1 MGRKLQDYRKWFEL
15 LSRTIEE
22 LNNFPPGGD
31 LYAFIGG
38 TLIHLAP
45 EDTIILVNT
54 FDESTKT
61 ITVHAVEGLGTRLP
75 DIEALLCCRLNGLTF
90 SVPDHILPDMLNGE
104 CNEIPGGITDLTFGG
119 LPDEACKQ
127 IEEMPF
133 FGKVYSAGISWKGR
147 LNGTAT
153 FILPPGKELENHDL
167 ITFFIRQVAGF
178 LSRREAEA
186 AQKESEQ
193 FTREIINNAKEGIIV
208 YDREF
213 NYLVWNPF
221 MESITGVS
229 ASEARGKNALELFPH
244 LRKHNVDILLKRA
257 LSGETVRSPD
267 IPYRIPQ
274 TKKSGWVSSIF
285 RPHLNGRGEIIG
297 VIGNIRDITERKR
310 TEEALRASE
319 SYLRSTLHGS
329 PVMQFALNKNHQVVS
344 WNIAIEEYSGIKE
357 AEILGTTQQWKAFY
371 EEKRPVLA
379 DIMID
384 GATKNLPAFY
394 KDKVKKSLY
403 VEGAFEVT
411 DFFPKMGTQGVW
423 LHSTAAPIRDNN
435 GTIIGAV
442 ETLEDITERKLA
454 EDEVKQ
460 TRQNFETF
468 FDTIDEFL
476 FVLDDRGCI
485 LHCNETVTRRLGYTK
500 EELLGQAE
508 MMVHQPERRDEAER
522 IMKDVLAGTMDSCP
536 LPLVTRDGHLVP
548 VETRVIKGE
557 WSRRPVLF
565 CISKDLSEL
574 KISEE
579 KFSAAF
585 HSSGALMAISTQ
597 HDGRFIDVNERF
609 LESLGFSREEVI
621 GKPVHE
627 RDLFM
632 NPEDRVNAL
641 RMLAENGEVRNLEVP
656 VNTKDG
662 SLQFGL
668 FSVEKIMIGG
678 VPSLLTTM
686 VDVTEQ
692 KILEKEMEFHEQEI
706 MRFSNSLDSA
716 IRKLNLLSSITRH
729 DINNQLTVL
738 MGYLEI
744 LEMTLPDTSSA
755 EYFKK
760 INVAAQRISSMILFT
775 KTYESIGAMAP
786 FWQDIRA
793 LVTTAAKDA
802 PLGNIVLEN
811 NLPGGT
817 ELYADQL
824 IVKVFYNLMDNA
836 ARYGGKI
843 TKIRFSVVEDD
854 SKKVIICD
862 DDGNGIPDEEKEKI
876 FERGFGKNTGLG
888 LFLTREILNIT
899 GITILETGEQMKGA
913 RFEIRVPEK
922 SFRNIGMP

>member
-1 MGRKLQDYRKWFEL
+1 
-15 LSRTIEE
+15 
-22 LNNFPPGGD
+22 
-31 LYAFIGG
+31 
-38 TLIHLAP
+38 
-45 EDTIILVNT
+45 
-54 FDESTKT
+54 
-61 ITVHAVEGLGTRLP
+61 
-75 DIEALLCCRLNGLTF
+75 
-90 SVPDHILPDMLNGE
+90 
-104 CNEIPGGITDLTFGG
+104 
-119 LPDEACKQ
+119 
-127 IEEMPF
+127 
-133 FGKVYSAGISWKGR
+133 
-147 LNGTAT
+147 
-153 FILPPGKELENHDL
+153 
-167 ITFFIRQVAGF
+167 
-178 LSRREAEA
+178 
-186 AQKESEQ
+186 
-193 FTREIINNAKEGIIV
+193 
-208 YDREF
+208 
-213 NYLVWNPF
+213 
-221 MESITGVS
+221 
-229 ASEARGKNALELFPH
+229 
-244 LRKHNVDILLKRA
+244 
-257 LSGETVRSPD
+257 
-267 IPYRIPQ
+267 
-274 TKKSGWVSSIF
+274 
-285 RPHLNGRGEIIG
+285 
-297 VIGNIRDITERKR
+297 
-310 TEEALRASE
+310 
-319 SYLRSTLHGS
+319 
-329 PVMQFALNKNHQVVS
+329 
-344 WNIAIEEYSGIKE
+344 
-357 AEILGTTQQWKAFY
+357 
-371 EEKRPVLA
+371 
-379 DIMID
+379 
-384 GATKNLPAFY
+384 
-394 KDKVKKSLY
+394 
-403 VEGAFEVT
+403 
-411 DFFPKMGTQGVW
+411 
-423 LHSTAAPIRDNN
+423 
-435 GTIIGAV
+435 
-442 ETLEDITERKLA
+442 
-454 EDEVKQ
+454 
-460 TRQNFETF
+460 
-468 FDTIDEFL
+468 
-476 FVLDDRGCI
+476 
-485 LHCNETVTRRLGYTK
+485 
-500 EELLGQAE
+500 
-508 MMVHQPERRDEAER
+508 
-522 IMKDVLAGTMDSCP
+522 MKDVLAGTLDSCP

-738 MGYLEI
+738 IGYLEI

-755 EYFKK
+755 GYFKK
-760 INVAAQRISSMILFT
+760 INTAAQRISSMILFT

-811 NLPGGT
+811 NLPEGT

-843 TKIRFSVVEDD
+843 TKIRFSVVEDNG
-854 SKKVIICD
+854 KKVIICD